1 MRKTIAVA
9 SIILLAGTAFAGFTA
24 TNAGPINSAAAVG
37 SVENGGFAYNFAG
50 PDFVPG
56 TLTFAGTLDK
66 VISGTWA
73 SEARWRITNPA
84 GQAVTFQ
91 PTGTTSYTGPLAVGP
106 VSAGGLQG
114 FFTGTS
120 VGNWAFDAYE
130 SYDDG
135 AGADSIW
142 TNVSFQFDDYVPD
155 TDEADFL
162 AQVLPN
168 YYLEDFNGYSYGSYT
183 DPTLPL
189 GPVNG
194 FGYTISAVGTGS
206 NNLYSGDGN
215 MSTDS
220 ALDSLRIDFTGDPVT
235 AIGGW
240 FYAGDINGNYIVN
253 DVIIALSDG
262 TTTTLSPTGADD
274 FAYFLSPGNPI
285 LWMQIDAPITA
296 ANAWPTVD
304 HFYVGQVI
312 PEPASLILLALAGL
326 ALRRR

>member
-1 MRKTIAVA
+1 MRKTIAIA

-24 TNAGPINSAAAVG
+24 TNPGPINSSAALG
-37 SVENGGFAYNFAG
+37 SAENGGFTYNFAG
-50 PDFVPG
+50 PDFTPG
-56 TLTFAGTLDK
+56 TLTFAGTLNK
-66 VISGTWA
+66 VISGTYA

-91 PTGTTSYTGPLAVGP
+91 PTTTTTYTGPLAIGP
-106 VSAGGLQG
+106 VTKPALQ
-114 FFTGTS
+114 FDFTGTS

-135 AGADSIW
+135 AGPDSTW
-142 TNVSFQFDDYVPD
+142 TNVSFQFDPYVPD

-162 AQVLPN
+162 AQVVPG
-168 YYLEDFNGYSYGSYT
+168 YYLEDFNGYSYGSYVE
-183 DPTLPL
+183 PTLAL

-194 FGYTISAVGTGS
+194 FSYVISAVGAGS

-220 ALDSLRIDFTGDPVT
+220 AADALRIDFTGAPVT
-235 AIGGW
+235 AIGG
-240 FYAGDINGNYIVN
+240 FFFAGNINGDYIVN
-253 DVIIALSDG
+253 DVVITLSDG
-262 TTTTLSPTGADD
+262 STTTLSPYGADD
-274 FAYFLSPGNPI
+274 FAYFLSPNNPI
-285 LWMQIDAPITA
+285 LWMEINAPNGA
-296 ANAWPTVD
+296 APAWPTMD
-304 HFYVGQVI
+304 HFYVGEYI